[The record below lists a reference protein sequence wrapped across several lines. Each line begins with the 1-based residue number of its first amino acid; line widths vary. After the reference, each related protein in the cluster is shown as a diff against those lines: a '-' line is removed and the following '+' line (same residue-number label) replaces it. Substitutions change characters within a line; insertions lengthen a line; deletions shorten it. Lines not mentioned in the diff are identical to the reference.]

1 MRNIVMIIIGMMAA
15 VTAHAAEF
23 KVLADR
29 KVNFDA
35 YKTFS
40 FDKVSITRASG
51 AKVKQSNLDNLREA
65 VASRLVKEGLA
76 EDKVKSDL
84 VVTVIAG
91 AEAALSAAQTQGVPY
106 FDGAWRI
113 LPKDGGPGAQDAT
126 PGESKYG
133 QASLRIDLK
142 DRKTGAVVWRAL
154 VSDLVRLP
162 VSEQVVDAAL
172 ANAFEQYPPTA
183 AE

>member
-1 MRNIVMIIIGMMAA
+1 MRIMIMAIIGMMAA
-15 VTAHAAEF
+15 VLAHAAEY

-29 KVNFDA
+29 KVNFDV

-40 FDKVSITRASG
+40 FDRVTITRTSG
-51 AKVKQSNLDNLREA
+51 AKVKKANLDNLREA
-65 VASRLVKEGLA
+65 VAERLAKEGLS
-76 EDKVKSDL
+76 EDKVAPDL
-84 VVTVIAG
+84 LVTVTAG
-91 AEAALSAAQTQGVPY
+91 AEAALSPAETQGVPY

-113 LPKDGGPGAQDAT
+113 LPKSGETGGQDAAL
-126 PGESKYG
+126 GESKYG

-142 DRKTGAVVWRAL
+142 DGKTGAVVWRAL

-162 VSEQVVDAAL
+162 VSQQVVDAAL
-172 ANAFEQYPPTA
+172 AKAFEQYPPPP